1 MRIGSQDKVQLKREL
16 KPHKVPE
23 KNVEEDL
30 PPGSEPTW
38 IELEVDLEAV
48 QPPVSLE
55 QRIQSSRP
63 SPYTMVLHSLV
74 TRPSKT

>member
-16 KPHKVPE
+16 KPQEVPE

-30 PPGSEPTW
+30 PPGL
-38 IELEVDLEAV
+38 ELEVDLEAV

-63 SPYTMVLHSLV
+63 SPYTRVLHSLV
-74 TRPSKT
+74 ARPSKT